1 MSAKYPRQTLQDGL
15 TRRLKLKNED
25 QSFAFSDS
33 TPKGL
38 NTGRQLDQKN
48 RMAGQRLKAR
58 SDAMMNDPQEQKDT
72 AEWWSAFKKAPQ
84 SGDWVIARKRN
95 SAEGAEKN
103 RMEQNVRNWGEQ

>member
-58 SDAMMNDPQEQKDT
+58 SDAMM
-72 AEWWSAFKKAPQ
+72 KKNN
-84 SGDWVIARKRN
+84 GDCHPCY
-95 SAEGAEKN
+95 
-103 RMEQNVRNWGEQ
+103 RMAIK